1 MEVNKTFAWKSEETK
16 RNNSPLL
23 PRNIRGLIVG
33 KSNSGKTCLL
43 LNLLLNPDWLDYNHL
58 YIFGKS
64 LHQKE
69 YVILRKGL
77 EAGLSKEQLANLFH
91 NQESIRSPTKLIDDY
106 IANGGEA
113 KGGITAE
120 FYDDCQL
127 IPDPSSLNDQ
137 DKNLM
142 VFDDC
147 ILERQNKCQSFYTR
161 GRHSN
166 CDCFYI
172 SQNYF
177 KLDRQT
183 IRENSN
189 LIILFRQNPKNLQ
202 HIHAD
207 HCGELSFQAFKDFCN
222 LVWSKPYN
230 FVTLDLSNS
239 SERKYRQNFDRF
251 FNPKTMAFKDDG
263 MVQEYAAMVKR
274 IQDRDEREK
283 TTNFREQ
290 NDLEKTFRPVI
301 QATEQQTKDLLAVR
315 HTPPNIDMLD
325 FYLHRF
331 TPSKVDRN
339 YGIREE
345 EDGKLVMGYQ
355 DVEVRNN
362 NIYVEGHEFIGTTE
376 LWALIMLK
384 KPDMSSISPEALREY
399 RDLVD
404 ITRAED
410 YVRDNYTGRDHRML
424 QKYVLL
430 TEGGKGI
437 SFLPSDIKSLQKRL
451 NLLLAEFNAGN
462 RATRNEIVAIV
473 DNLIGRKQLTKE
485 EERSINQHVGC

>member
-1 MEVNKTFAWKSEETK
+1 MEVNVKFAWKSENK

-23 PRNIRGLIVG
+23 PNNIRGLIVG
-33 KSNSGKTCLL
+33 KSNSGKTCLV
-43 LNLLLNPDWLDYNHL
+43 LNLLLNPGWLDYDHL

-69 YVILRKGL
+69 YVVLKKGI

-91 NQESIRSPTKLIDDY
+91 NQESISSPTQLIDDY
-106 IANGGEA
+106 ISNGGVG

-120 FYDDCQL
+120 FFDDCQL
-127 IPDPSSLNDQ
+127 IPDPSLLNDQ
-137 DKNLM
+137 HKNLM
-142 VFDDC
+142 IFDDC

-166 CDCFYI
+166 CDSFYI

-189 LIILFRQNPKNLQ
+189 LIILFPQNPKNLQ

-207 HCGELSFQAFKDFCN
+207 HCNELAFQDFKDFCN
-222 LVWSKPYN
+222 LVWSEPFN
-230 FVTLDLSNS
+230 FVTLDLSNV
-239 SERKYRQNFDRF
+239 ERKYRQNLDRLFD
-251 FNPKTMAFKDDG
+251 PKTMAFKDDK
-263 MVQEYAAMVKR
+263 MVQEYTEMVKR
-274 IQDRDEREK
+274 IQERDEKEK

-290 NDLEKTFRPVI
+290 KDLMKTFAPII
-301 QATEQQTKDLLAVR
+301 QATEKQTKDLLAVKPS
-315 HTPPNIDMLD
+315 PPDIDMLD

-331 TPSKVDRN
+331 TPAKVDRL

-345 EDGKLVMGYQ
+345 DGQLMMGYR
-355 DVEVRNN
+355 DVEVKNN
-362 NIYVEGHEFIGTTE
+362 NIYVEGTEFIGTTE
-376 LWALIMLK
+376 LWALVMLK
-384 KPDMSSISPEALREY
+384 NPDMSQISPEALREY
-399 RDLVD
+399 RHLVD
-404 ITRAED
+404 MTLAED
-410 YVRDNYTGRDHRML
+410 FARDNYTGRDHKML
-424 QKYVLL
+424 KKYILL

-437 SFLPSDIKSLQKRL
+437 SFLPSDLKSLKSRL

-473 DNLIGRKQLTKE
+473 DNLAGRRKLTKAE
-485 EERSINQHVGC
+485 ARDIAHYVDDKT

>member
-1 MEVNKTFAWKSEETK
+1 MEVNEKFPWQSENN

-23 PRNIRGLIVG
+23 PDNIPGLIVG
-33 KSNSGKTCLL
+33 KSNSGKTCLI
-43 LNLLLNPDWLDYNHL
+43 LNLLLNPGWLDYNHL

-91 NQESIRSPTKLIDDY
+91 NQESISSPTQLIEDY
-106 IANGGEA
+106 ISNGGEA

-120 FYDDCQL
+120 FYDDCKL
-127 IPDPSSLNDQ
+127 IPDPNSLNDQ

-142 VFDDC
+142 IFDDC

-189 LIILFRQNPKNLQ
+189 LIILFPQNPKSLQ

-207 HCGELSFQAFKDFCN
+207 HCSELSFQEFKNFCN

-230 FVTLDLSNS
+230 FVTLDLTNS
-239 SERKYRQNFDRF
+239 RRKYRQKF
-251 FNPKTMAFKDDG
+251 FNPKTMAFNDDK

-274 IQDRDEREK
+274 IQERDEREK
-283 TTNFREQ
+283 TTNIREQ
-290 NDLEKTFRPVI
+290 NDLRKTFEPII
-301 QATEQQTKDLLAVR
+301 QATEQQTKELIALK
-315 HTPPNIDMLD
+315 HSTPDIDMLD

-331 TPSKVDRN
+331 TPAKVDRN
-339 YGIREE
+339 YGIRDEG
-345 EDGKLVMGYQ
+345 DGTLMMGYK
-355 DVEVRNN
+355 DVEVKNN
-362 NIYVEGHEFIGTTE
+362 NIYVEGEEFIGTTE

-384 KPDMSSISPEALREY
+384 NPDMTLISSETLGEY
-399 RDLVD
+399 RRLVD
-404 ITRAED
+404 MTLAED
-410 YVRDNYTGRDHRML
+410 YVRENYNGRDHTAL
-424 QKYVLL
+424 KKYILL

-437 SFLPSDIKSLQKRL
+437 SSSSSFLPSDIKSLQNRL

-473 DNLIGRKQLTKE
+473 DNLIGRKRLSKAEAHNIT
-485 EERSINQHVGC
+485 QHVDY